1 MTRSAYAVSV
11 QGRGRTAV
19 EKYVR
24 ITGKRQVTIPKDF
37 FEQLDMGT
45 ILRAYIEDGRLVLEP
60 VRAEDPIDFSQEI
73 INDLADEGLTGEE
86 LKREF
91 ARRREGMLAAIKE
104 LVAEARREALDGSEP
119 DGDAFM
125 EELINRDE

>member
-1 MTRSAYAVSV
+1 M
-11 QGRGRTAV
+11 

-37 FEQLDMGT
+37 FDQLRMGSV
-45 ILRAYIEDGRLVLEP
+45 LRAYVEDGRLVMEP
-60 VRAEDPIDFSQEI
+60 VRVEDPMDFTQEI

-86 LKREF
+86 LKKEF
-91 ARRREGMLAAIKE
+91 ARRREGMLAAMKK
-104 LVAEARREALDGSEP
+104 LVEESRKEALESSEP

-125 EELINRDE
+125 EELINGDA